1 MRSTDAGISRL
12 GWGWRV
18 AVMTTTSSCAAPS
31 AGTSAS
37 RTAALLPFLVGDRL
51 HAMKHFLLATVFL
64 FQLAAWAQPDAAL
77 LAELR
82 RGGYVLYIR
91 HTSTDFG
98 QNDAKM
104 TGYEDCANQRN
115 LTDKG
120 RQEARAVGEHIKR
133 LKIPVG
139 RVLASPYC
147 RTMETARLA
156 FGKAQ
161 PMQEARGGPARTDD
175 PKRYDGLRKLLASQP
190 SPGTNTVISSHGN
203 PFHAVA
209 GPPNLAEGEIA
220 GVRPQGDGRF
230 TIVARIRPDDWS
242 ALSASGLR

>member
-1 MRSTDAGISRL
+1 MAQDGAM
-12 GWGWRV
+12 
-18 AVMTTTSSCAAPS
+18 ASSMAA
-31 AGTSAS
+31 T
-37 RTAALLPFLVGDRL
+37 LLPSLMSDRL
-51 HAMKHFLLATVFL
+51 HPMLRFFLAAFL
-64 FQLAAWAQPDAAL
+64 SHACVAWAQPDAAL
-77 LAELR
+77 LGELR
-82 RGGYVLYIR
+82 QGGYVLYMR
-91 HTSTDFG
+91 HASTDFS

-104 TGYEDCANQRN
+104 TSYEDCANQRN

-120 RQEARAVGEHIKR
+120 RVEARVVGEHIKR

-139 RVLASPYC
+139 RVFASPFC

-203 PFHAVA
+203 
-209 GPPNLAEGEIA
+209 
-220 GVRPQGDGRF
+220 
-230 TIVARIRPDDWS
+230 
-242 ALSASGLR
+242 